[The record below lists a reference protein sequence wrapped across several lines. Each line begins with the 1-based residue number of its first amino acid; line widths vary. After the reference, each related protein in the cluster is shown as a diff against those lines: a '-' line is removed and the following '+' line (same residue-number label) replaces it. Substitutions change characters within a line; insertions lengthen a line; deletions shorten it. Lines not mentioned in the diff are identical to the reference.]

1 MYSFTS
7 IKRLK
12 RYSKNWTIV
21 KKTKSQRNPC
31 QIEGLK
37 RVFQM
42 HVYYVACSI
51 SREVCLNNEM
61 FGVGFLFP
69 LSFELGF
76 VKQVYLIRAA
86 SIIWKLPH
94 VRRRQR

>member
-1 MYSFTS
+1 
-7 IKRLK
+7 
-12 RYSKNWTIV
+12 
-21 KKTKSQRNPC
+21 
-31 QIEGLK
+31 
-37 RVFQM
+37 M

-51 SREVCLNNEM
+51 SQEVCLNNEM

-94 VRRRQR
+94 VDGSDDDSVWCAGCFIRHARRFQTLS